1 MIMAQYR
8 IIEEIDGNGQSLFY
22 PEKKGIFGIWFRYHH
37 DCGTV
42 DYLTKEAALYFI
54 KQQTPKKEVVHEI
67 QENI

>member
-1 MIMAQYR
+1 MSQYR

-42 DYLTKEAALYFI
+42 DYSTKEAALYFI
-54 KQQTPKKEVVHEI
+54 KQQAPKKEIVHEI
-67 QENI
+67 QESI